1 MSYDYY
7 GNYENYKN
15 HRILMDKFF
24 GSRKK
29 IEKNYL
35 QDDFDL
41 LLDTSNEQKKKFVK
55 KKAVRRRG
63 FRDFMN
69 DEDMLQPNQLSIDY
83 FENRRKE
90 NDKIRSIIEAERLKK
105 KKKMKEIENK
115 MNKFKSYITD
125 LKNMS
130 EEQLR
135 YDTIRF
141 IFKIKADP
149 ENIKLSKKVS
159 RINGFKKYIKNNEI
173 IKLNNNESILQNVL
187 FQPNCIFY
195 TDKISKV

>member
-1 MSYDYY
+1 M
-7 GNYENYKN
+7 
-15 HRILMDKFF
+15 
-24 GSRKK
+24 
-29 IEKNYL
+29 
-35 QDDFDL
+35 
-41 LLDTSNEQKKKFVK
+41 
-55 KKAVRRRG
+55 
-63 FRDFMN
+63 
-69 DEDMLQPNQLSIDY
+69 
-83 FENRRKE
+83 
-90 NDKIRSIIEAERLKK
+90 
-105 KKKMKEIENK
+105 
-115 MNKFKSYITD
+115 ITD
-125 LKNMS
+125 LNNMS